1 MALLNKTLVSTIR
14 RILINNLN
22 SSQFDSA
29 ENIEEQ
35 QRRRFKRKRESG
47 FVGNGYWF
55 SNYPFMMGTMG
66 TGGFYQTD
74 GDHNEP
80 NDRDEHSEDAG
91 SMAGETAAGTTGM
104 GDGGTASSTGPAGG
118 GMP

>member
-1 MALLNKTLVSTIR
+1 MLANTIGE
-14 RILINNLN
+14 ILTNNLS
-22 SSQFDSA
+22 SSQFDA
-29 ENIEEQ
+29 AADIEEQ

-74 GDHNEP
+74 GEHNEP

-91 SMAGETAAGTTGM
+91 SMAGETVAGTTGM
-104 GDGGTASSTGPAGG
+104 GDGGTAASTGTDGG